1 MSNLSGRIAIVTGA
15 GSGIGQA
22 TASVLA
28 RRGASVVVADINSE
42 AIERVVQGLRD
53 DGLRVTGV
61 TVDVA
66 DETQIRAMVDTA
78 VREFG
83 GLDILHNNA
92 ALTGAEAGS
101 HDMAIIDLDAEVF
114 ARVLRVNLAGYA
126 LAAKHAIPHMIRRG
140 GGVIINTSAITAGL
154 PELVRP
160 MYSMSKGGVNAL
172 TLNIA
177 AQYGRKGIRAVG
189 VAPGVIVTPAVRKLI
204 PQRMLDG
211 FARHTLTPRLG
222 TTEDV
227 AYLVAFLVSDEAGF
241 ITGET
246 INVDGGMTAH
256 YPNYADE
263 LVAMEAAQP
272 A

>member
-1 MSNLSGRIAIVTGA
+1 MSSLSGKIAIVTGA

-22 TASVLA
+22 TADVLA
-28 RRGASVVVADINSE
+28 PRGVSVVVADINSD
-42 AIERVVQGLRD
+42 AVKRVVQGRRD
-53 DGLRVTGV
+53 DGLHATGAA
-61 TVDVA
+61 VDVA
-66 DETQIRAMVDTA
+66 DEGQIQAMVDTA

-92 ALTGAEAGS
+92 ALTGGDAAAR
-101 HDMAIIDLDAEVF
+101 DDAIIDIEAEVF
-114 ARVLRVNLAGYA
+114 DRVLRVNLAAYA
-126 LAAKHAIPHMIRRG
+126 LAAKHAIPHMIKRG

-177 AQYGRKGIRAVG
+177 AQYGRQGIRAVG
-189 VAPGVIVTPAVRKLI
+189 VAPGVIVTPAVHKII

-222 TTEDV
+222 TPEDV
-227 AYLVAFLVSDEAGF
+227 AYLVPFLVSDEAGF

-246 INVDGGMTAH
+246 INGDGGMTAH

-263 LVAMEAAQP
+263 VEALKVPSP